1 VRQRA
6 GIAAAALA
14 VVGVLALAVFPTQA
28 YLAQRHHHDDLTNQA
43 ASLEATNRQLR
54 DRAAQL
60 QTDAEIE
67 RLARLQYHLVRP
79 GEEAYVI
86 LPDDTPPTTA
96 AAVPPAAPAQ
106 DNSVLGRAWARIT
119 SLF

>member
-6 GIAAAALA
+6 GILAAALA
-14 VVGVLALAVFPTQA
+14 LAGVMALAVFPTQA
-28 YLAQRHHHDDLTNQA
+28 YLAQRRHHDELTDQVADLGAKNQD
-43 ASLEATNRQLR
+43 LRNRAT
-54 DRAAQL
+54 QL
-60 QTDAEIE
+60 QTDEEIE

-86 LPDDTPPTTA
+86 LPDDTPPTSA
-96 AAVPPAAPAQ
+96 PPAPAATPEP
-106 DNSVLGRAWARIT
+106 DGNWFSRAWSRVT

>member
-1 VRQRA
+1 MRQRA
-6 GIAAAALA
+6 GILAAALA
-14 VVGVLALAVFPTQA
+14 LAGVLALAVFPAQA
-28 YLAQRHHHDDLTNQA
+28 YMAQRRDHDELTAQVAELEDANQK
-43 ASLEATNRQLR
+43 LR
-54 DRAAQL
+54 DKAAQL
-60 QTDAEIE
+60 QTDEEIE

-96 AAVPPAAPAQ
+96 PPAPASAPERHE
-106 DNSVLGRAWARIT
+106 NWVSRTSSRIT

>member
-1 VRQRA
+1 MRQRA
-6 GIAAAALA
+6 GILAAALA
-14 VVGVLALAVFPTQA
+14 LAGVLALAVFPTQA
-28 YLAQRHHHDDLTNQA
+28 YLAQRRHHDELTAQVADLEDKNQ
-43 ASLEATNRQLR
+43 SLREK
-54 DRAAQL
+54 AAQL
-60 QTDAEIE
+60 QTDEEIE

-96 AAVPPAAPAQ
+96 PPAPATTTEP
-106 DNSVLGRAWARIT
+106 DGNWLSRAWSRVT

>member
-14 VVGVLALAVFPTQA
+14 LLGVLALAVFPTQA
-28 YLAQRHHHDDLTNQA
+28 YLAQRRHHDDLAAQA
-43 ASLEATNRQLR
+43 AELEATNQQLR

-60 QTDAEIE
+60 QTDDEIE

-96 AAVPPAAPAQ
+96 SPAPPVDPQPARSWPSRVW
-106 DNSVLGRAWARIT
+106 NRIT

>member
-6 GIAAAALA
+6 GILAAALA
-14 VVGVLALAVFPTQA
+14 LAGVLALAVFPAQA
-28 YLAQRHHHDDLTNQA
+28 YLAQRRHHDDLTTQVADLEGTNQ
-43 ASLEATNRQLR
+43 ELR

-60 QTDAEIE
+60 QTDEEIE

-86 LPDDTPPTTA
+86 LPDDTPPATAPPAPA
-96 AAVPPAAPAQ
+96 AAPEREG
-106 DNSVLGRAWARIT
+106 NWLSRAWSRVT